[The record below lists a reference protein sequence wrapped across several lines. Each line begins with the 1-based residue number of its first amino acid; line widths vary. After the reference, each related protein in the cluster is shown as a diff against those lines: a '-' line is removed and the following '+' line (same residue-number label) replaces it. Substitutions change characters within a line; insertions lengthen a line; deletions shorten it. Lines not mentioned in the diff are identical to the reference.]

1 MIRDLTKS
9 TISFSWALSLLGIKQ
24 AANLF
29 RPGQQRN
36 GDSLG
41 HVTQATVDQLDD
53 SMRGIFRTGDN
64 LQAQAV
70 DLAFA
75 SLNPINWIN
84 PGNWMRSAFGQ
95 QGGNGQRNGGGGG
108 QQQYGSMYG
117 NGGQG
122 AGWQSYQ
129 NGQQGMG
136 QQGYQN
142 GQQGQQSYGGST
154 RGAGS
159 YYQTGQGSATDAA
172 FALLNPLNW
181 LNPNMWFGGGR
192 SGGNCGCGQ
201 GQWQGQRGSGTGQ
214 GESQGMWQAGA
225 GMGQAMGQAG
235 AAMGQTMGQAGAAM
249 GQAMGQAAS
258 MFTPGMQGNGGNNA
272 GAPAGNSSAA
282 AGWGS
287 MPGGS

>member
-9 TISFSWALSLLGIKQ
+9 TISFSWALTLLGMRQ
-24 AANLF
+24 ALDLF
-29 RPGQQRN
+29 RSGQQQRSS
-36 GDSLG
+36 DVLG
-41 HVTQATVDQLDD
+41 QVTQVTVDQLDD
-53 SMRGIFRTGDN
+53 SMRGIFRSGDN
-64 LQAQAV
+64 LQARTV

-75 SLNPINWIN
+75 SFNPINWIN
-84 PGNWMRSAFGQ
+84 PGNWMRSAFRR
-95 QGGNGQRNGGGGG
+95 QGGNGERNGNGGG
-108 QQQYGSMYG
+108 QQHGSVYG
-117 NGGQG
+117 NGRQG
-122 AGWQSYQ
+122 AGSQSYQ
-129 NGQQGMG
+129 NGQQGVG

-142 GQQGQQSYGGST
+142 RQQGAGQQSYGAGTHGS
-154 RGAGS
+154 GS

-201 GQWQGQRGSGTGQ
+201 RQWQGQGEPGTGQ
-214 GESQGMWQAGA
+214 DQEQGMWQAGA

-258 MFTPGMQGNGGNNA
+258 MFTPGMQENSQGTPVSNN
-272 GAPAGNSSAA
+272 SAA
-282 AGWGS
+282 TGWGNAQ
-287 MPGGS
+287 G